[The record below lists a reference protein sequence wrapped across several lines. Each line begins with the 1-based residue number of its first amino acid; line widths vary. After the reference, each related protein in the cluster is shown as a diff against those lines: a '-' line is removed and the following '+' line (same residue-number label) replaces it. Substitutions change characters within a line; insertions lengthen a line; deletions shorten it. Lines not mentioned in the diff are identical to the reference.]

1 VGPPRTGLRDAAD
14 EHPLAV
20 AVQEMIMAV
29 GLIAKGFSAPETAR
43 LPRVAAPAPGTGTLA
58 PR

>member
-1 VGPPRTGLRDAAD
+1 
-14 EHPLAV
+14 
-20 AVQEMIMAV
+20 MAV
-29 GLIAKGFSAPETAR
+29 GLIAKGLSAPETAR